1 MTVVTDYNQM
11 PVEVLM
17 GVYLNTGIEFPA
29 NDGRISKEEE

>member
-1 MTVVTDYNQM
+1 MKTVKDYNEL

-29 NDGRISKEEE
+29 NDGKISKEEE